1 MGLIH
6 HSLVENFFN
15 IENGNKLGGEVNFN
29 FPIATAYMRAD
40 YLNFT
45 A

>member
-1 MGLIH
+1 MAINWG
-6 HSLVENFFN
+6 
-15 IENGNKLGGEVNFN
+15 GGEVNFN